1 MNTSLN
7 KNILIGITSSI
18 AAYKIYE
25 LIRLYKKNGYNV
37 KIVTTKNALNFV
49 SPLVLE
55 TLSENKC
62 FYNQFEPR
70 DNVEHISLAT
80 WTDIFVIAPS
90 SANTISKCAQGIAD
104 NLLTSVFCAYLGYK
118 KPILFAPA
126 MNTGMWENPII
137 QENILKL
144 KKLNCDFVEPQNGF
158 LACGTEGKGKLADV
172 NLIYHQTLRN
182 LHQNKNNNSKKIIVT
197 MGGTKEKI
205 DSVRYITNS
214 SSGKMGTAIADWAYY
229 FGFEVNAISTI
240 ELERN
245 YKTTK
250 VNSAIEM
257 LNQLQNQD
265 YDYLI
270 MAAAVGDFKVQ
281 NESETKIS
289 KEEIEGDFCL
299 KLTKNP
305 DVVATIA
312 KNKKENQKIIGFCL
326 TDKDLINCAKNKL
339 INKNLDYIIANDVK
353 TALNTNQNKVT
364 IIEKSGKI
372 IDIDLDTKEN
382 IAKKILEVVCD

>member
-1 MNTSLN
+1 MKTNS
-7 KNILIGITSSI
+7 KNILLGITSSI
-18 AAYKIYE
+18 AAYKAYE

-37 KIVTTKNALNFV
+37 KVVTTQNALQFI
-49 SPLVLE
+49 SPLVVE

-62 FYNQFEPR
+62 FYNQFESR
-70 DNVEHISLAT
+70 DNVEHISLAS
-80 WTDIFVIAPS
+80 WADIFVIAPA
-90 SANTISKCAQGIAD
+90 SANTISKCAQGFAD

-118 KPILFAPA
+118 KPVLFAPA

-144 KKLNCDFVEPQNGF
+144 KSVDCDFVEPQEGF
-158 LACGTEGKGKLADV
+158 LACKTQGKGRLADI

-182 LHQNKNNNSKKIIVT
+182 LYQNKENNSKKIVVT
-197 MGGTKEKI
+197 MGGTKEAI

-214 SSGKMGTAIADWAYY
+214 SSGKMGNAIATWAYY
-229 FGFEVNAISTI
+229 LGYDVTGISTI
-240 ELERN
+240 DKTNPYNTILVSSAVNMLEELEKLEYN
-245 YKTTK
+245 
-250 VNSAIEM
+250 
-257 LNQLQNQD
+257 
-265 YDYLI
+265 YLI
-270 MAAAVGDFKVQ
+270 MAAAVGDFKAS
-281 NESETKIS
+281 NPSETKIS
-289 KEEIEGDFCL
+289 KEDISNEFDL

-305 DVVATIA
+305 DVVATLA
-312 KNKKENQKIIGFCL
+312 SKKQAHQKVIGFCL

-339 INKNLDYIIANDVK
+339 KNKNLDFIVANDVK

-382 IAKKILEVVCD
+382 IARKILEVVCD